1 MVFLLLQ
8 MRVKLELAWWFLR
21 PGLKEFMSAC
31 VKKFTVYIW
40 SSAMKRNFLKHLE
53 IITKKIG
60 IHLSSYRIVDQ
71 SLCFRNDHF
80 LLQKLDKPVFHK
92 NIFDFF
98 VQFLGMM
105 FENTLLIDDMLHNK
119 KIYPPFSAIFCRHS
133 TGHTMMLITYSNPFF
148 LIWNLCIR
156 PKCEFINL

>member
-1 MVFLLLQ
+1 MVLLLLQ
-8 MRVKLELAWWFLR
+8 VRVKLELAWWFLR
-21 PGLKEFMSAC
+21 SGLKEFMSTC
-31 VKKFTVYIW
+31 VKNCTMYIW

-53 IITKKIG
+53 IIAKKTG

-92 NIFDFF
+92 NIFFF
-98 VQFLGMM
+98 VQFLRMM
-105 FENTLLIDDMLHNK
+105 FENTLLIDDMLHNNLFN
-119 KIYPPFSAIFCRHS
+119 PPFSAIFCRRS
-133 TGHTMMLITYSNPFF
+133 TGRTMILITYSNPFF
-148 LIWNLCIR
+148 FIWNLCIQ